1 MVDSTKYLIV
11 GLLVLMAVIDPIVI
25 VFLVLPKL
33 QNPGSKPMILGV
45 AAISSII
52 ILGLAAAILTGAIP
66 IGG

>member
-25 VFLVLPKL
+25 AFLVLPKV
-33 QNPGSKPMILGV
+33 QNPGSKQMLLGV
-45 AAISSII
+45 AAISSITM
-52 ILGLAAAILTGAIP
+52 LGIAAAILTGAIP